1 MANLS
6 NELFEAM
13 IYDSYMAWKSILQ
26 SNPNITELLSCLEHC
41 DNLSRR
47 LKEIRLG
54 LENDLTLEQIK
65 IYARPEFDYSQMSS
79 IRNGLQSG
87 FILEQINR
95 YARPEFSG
103 GQMAQIYLG
112 YRLGLTEEQI
122 SEYADPNIDVE
133 EMDNIRWKYMAK
145 LTEEQLQADSP
156 YVAKRNLVYQ
166 NKIDSLKAI
175 INSNM

>member
-13 IYDSYMAWKSILQ
+13 IYDSYIAWKLILQ
-26 SNPNITELLSCLEHC
+26 SNPNITELLGCIEHC

-65 IYARPEFDYSQMSS
+65 IYARPEFDYSQMSV
-79 IRNGLQSG
+79 IRSGLASDFTQ
-87 FILEQINR
+87 EQISR

-103 GQMAQIYLG
+103 RQMAQIFWG
-112 YRLGLTEEQI
+112 YRMGLTEDQI
-122 SEYADPNIDVE
+122 SEYADPNLDVE
-133 EMDNIRWKYMAK
+133 EMDDIRWKYITK
-145 LTEEQLQADSP
+145 LTDEQIQARS
-156 YVAKRNLVYQ
+156 ALIARKNIIYQ
-166 NKIDSLKAI
+166 NKIDSLKALI
-175 INSNM
+175 DNSK